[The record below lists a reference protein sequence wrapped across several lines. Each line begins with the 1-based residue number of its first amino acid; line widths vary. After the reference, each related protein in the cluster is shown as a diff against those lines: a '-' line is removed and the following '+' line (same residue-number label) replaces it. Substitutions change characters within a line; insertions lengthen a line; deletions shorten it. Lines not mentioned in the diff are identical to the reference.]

1 MRSKSIG
8 SIAVGIIVIVL
19 VIGMLIFAFSGANFQ
34 RTIKSWRS
42 NYTGGLYRIVSVY
55 DYNGNLLREYGP
67 AMIDISESENE
78 TFFDYN
84 GQRIVIHNAIVIV
97 EEVNK

>member
-1 MRSKSIG
+1 MSKTSSIL
-8 SIAVGIIVIVL
+8 IIIIVIAL
-19 VIGMLIFAFSGANFQ
+19 VVGLLILTFSGANFQ

-84 GQRIVIHNAIVIV
+84 GNRIVIHNAIVIV

>member
-1 MRSKSIG
+1 MKHRSSVLIF
-8 SIAVGIIVIVL
+8 IIVVAL
-19 VIGMLIFAFSGANFQ
+19 MIGILIFAFSSANFQ
-34 RTIKSWRS
+34 RTLKSWKS

-67 AMIDISESENE
+67 AMIDTSESENE
-78 TFFDYN
+78 RFFDYN
-84 GQRIVIHNAIVIV
+84 GNRIIIHNAIVIV

>member
-1 MRSKSIG
+1 MRSRSSVLI
-8 SIAVGIIVIVL
+8 VIIVVVL
-19 VIGMLIFAFSGANFQ
+19 VIGFLVLMFNGAGFQ
-34 RTIKSWRS
+34 RTLKSFKS
-42 NYTGGLYRIVSVY
+42 NYTGGLYRTVSVY

>member
-1 MRSKSIG
+1 MRSG
-8 SIAVGIIVIVL
+8 SSVLIVIIVVAL
-19 VIGMLIFAFSGANFQ
+19 VIGMLIFAFNGASFQ
-34 RTIKSWRS
+34 RTLKSFKS
-42 NYTGGLYRIVSVY
+42 NYTGGLYRTVSVY

-97 EEVNK
+97 EEVNR

>member
-1 MRSKSIG
+1 MRSRSG
-8 SIAVGIIVIVL
+8 SVAVILVVIIL
-19 VIGMLIFAFSGANFQ
+19 VIGLLALTFSGANFQ
-34 RTIKSWRS
+34 RTIKSWKS

-84 GQRIVIHNAIVIV
+84 GNRIIIHNAIVIV

>member
-1 MRSKSIG
+1 MRSRSSVLI
-8 SIAVGIIVIVL
+8 IIIVVAL
-19 VIGMLIFAFSGANFQ
+19 VVGLLILTFNGAGFQ
-34 RTIKSWRS
+34 RTLKSWRS
-42 NYTGGLYRIVSVY
+42 NYTGGLYRVVSVY

-84 GQRIVIHNAIVIV
+84 GNRIVIHNAIVIV

>member
-1 MRSKSIG
+1 MRNRSG
-8 SIAVGIIVIVL
+8 SVAVVLIAIIL
-19 VIGMLIFAFSGANFQ
+19 VIGLLVLTFSGANFQ

-84 GQRIVIHNAIVIV
+84 GNRIIIHNAIVIV

>member
-1 MRSKSIG
+1 MRSRSG
-8 SIAVGIIVIVL
+8 SVAVILVVIIL
-19 VIGMLIFAFSGANFQ
+19 VIGLLVLMFGGANFQ
-34 RTIKSWRS
+34 RTLKSWKS

-84 GQRIVIHNAIVIV
+84 GNRIIIHNAIVIV

>member
-1 MRSKSIG
+1 MRSKTSVLI
-8 SIAVGIIVIVL
+8 IIIVVAL
-19 VIGMLIFAFSGANFQ
+19 TIGLLALTFNGAGFQ
-34 RTIKSWRS
+34 RTMKSWRS
-42 NYTGGLYRIVSVY
+42 NYTGGLYRVVSVY

>member
-1 MRSKSIG
+1 MRSRSSTLI
-8 SIAVGIIVIVL
+8 VIIVVAL
-19 VIGMLIFAFSGANFQ
+19 VIGFLVLMFNGAGFQ
-34 RTIKSWRS
+34 RTLKSFKS
-42 NYTGGLYRIVSVY
+42 NYTGGLYRTVSVY

-97 EEVNK
+97 EEVNR

>member
-1 MRSKSIG
+1 MRSRSSALVVI
-8 SIAVGIIVIVL
+8 IIVAL
-19 VIGMLIFAFSGANFQ
+19 VIGLLVLMFNGAEFQ
-34 RTIKSWRS
+34 RTLKSFKS
-42 NYTGGLYRIVSVY
+42 NYTGGLYRTVSVY

>member
-1 MRSKSIG
+1 MRHKSGVLIF
-8 SIAVGIIVIVL
+8 IIVVAL
-19 VIGMLIFAFSGANFQ
+19 MIGMLIFAFSGANFK
-34 RTIKSWRS
+34 RTLKSWKS

-84 GQRIVIHNAIVIV
+84 GTRIVIHNAIVIV

>member
-1 MRSKSIG
+1 MSKTSSILIIIL
-8 SIAVGIIVIVL
+8 IAAL
-19 VIGMLIFAFSGANFQ
+19 VIGLLALTFSGANFQ
-34 RTIKSWRS
+34 RTIKSWKS

-84 GQRIVIHNAIVIV
+84 GTRIVIHNAIVIV

>member
-1 MRSKSIG
+1 MSNKSNVLI
-8 SIAVGIIVIVL
+8 IIIVVILTIGLLVL
-19 VIGMLIFAFSGANFQ
+19 TFNGAGFQ

-67 AMIDISESENE
+67 AMIDISESEN
-78 TFFDYN
+78 
-84 GQRIVIHNAIVIV
+84 
-97 EEVNK
+97 

>member
-1 MRSKSIG
+1 MRSRSSTLI
-8 SIAVGIIVIVL
+8 VIIVVAL
-19 VIGMLIFAFSGANFQ
+19 VIGLLVLMFNGAGFQ
-34 RTIKSWRS
+34 RTLKSFKS
-42 NYTGGLYRIVSVY
+42 NYTGGLYRTVSVY

-84 GQRIVIHNAIVIV
+84 GNRIVIHNAIVIV
-97 EEVNK
+97 EEVNR

>member
-1 MRSKSIG
+1 MSKTSSILIIIL
-8 SIAVGIIVIVL
+8 IAAL
-19 VIGMLIFAFSGANFQ
+19 VIGLLALAFSGANFQ
-34 RTIKSWRS
+34 RTLKSWKS

-84 GQRIVIHNAIVIV
+84 GTRIVIHNAIVIV

>member
-1 MRSKSIG
+1 MRSRSG
-8 SIAVGIIVIVL
+8 SIAVILVVIIL
-19 VIGMLIFAFSGANFQ
+19 VIGLLVLMFSGANFQ
-34 RTIKSWRS
+34 RTLKSWKS

-84 GQRIVIHNAIVIV
+84 GNRIVIHNAIVIV

>member
-1 MRSKSIG
+1 MSKTNSILIIIL
-8 SIAVGIIVIVL
+8 IAAL
-19 VIGMLIFAFSGANFQ
+19 VIGLLALTFSGANFQ

-84 GQRIVIHNAIVIV
+84 GTRIVIHNAIVIV

>member
-1 MRSKSIG
+1 MKHRSGVLIF
-8 SIAVGIIVIVL
+8 IIVVVL
-19 VIGMLIFAFSGANFQ
+19 MVGMLIFAFSSANFQ
-34 RTIKSWRS
+34 RTLKSWKS

-84 GQRIVIHNAIVIV
+84 GTRIVIHNAIVIV

>member
-1 MRSKSIG
+1 MNKSIIY
-8 SIAVGIIVIVL
+8 SIIIAVVL
-19 VIGMLIFAFSGANFQ
+19 LGLLIFMFSGAGFQ
-34 RTIKSWRS
+34 RTLKSFKS

-84 GQRIVIHNAIVIV
+84 GNRVVIHNAIVIV

>member
-1 MRSKSIG
+1 MRHKSSVLI
-8 SIAVGIIVIVL
+8 IIIVVAL
-19 VIGMLIFAFSGANFQ
+19 MIGMLIFAFSSANFQ
-34 RTIKSWRS
+34 RTLKSWKS

-84 GQRIVIHNAIVIV
+84 GTRIVIHNAIVIV